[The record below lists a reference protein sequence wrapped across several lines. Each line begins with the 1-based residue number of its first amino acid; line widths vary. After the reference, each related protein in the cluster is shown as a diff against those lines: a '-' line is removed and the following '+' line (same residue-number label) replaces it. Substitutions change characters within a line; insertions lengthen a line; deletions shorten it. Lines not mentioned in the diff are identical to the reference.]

1 MNTNKN
7 IYFSQ
12 KHLVKS
18 NVVCNF
24 ADAKKSLLQA
34 CTYHSRH
41 RASLFRGVIS
51 FDGDFLAE
59 LRKRLAS
66 FIVTIANLSDLCQ
79 EILKARK
86 RGIIVPALPLLTSS
100 TSRTR
105 KLPYVSNHSLWTSLK
120 SSPRCFV
127 SFFAA

>member
-24 ADAKKSLLQA
+24 ANAKSSSLKTH
-34 CTYHSRH
+34 TYYSRH
-41 RASLFRGVIS
+41 TASLFRGVIF
-51 FDGDFLAE
+51 FDDGLLAKF
-59 LRKRLAS
+59 RKGLAS
-66 FIVTIANLSDLCQ
+66 FIITITNLSDLCQ
-79 EILKARK
+79 KSLKARK

-100 TSRTR
+100 TLRTR
-105 KLPYVSNHSLWTSLK
+105 KSPYVSNYSLWTSLK

-127 SFFAA
+127 FFFAA